1 MATSKRS
8 ASPSRPGT
16 TSTARSGRPPEP
28 RRRSARQLPPVAGA
42 LSLASLL
49 MVGADRVIIDEQEDD
64 NLHFMA
70 EYIDPA

>member
-1 MATSKRS
+1 
-8 ASPSRPGT
+8 
-16 TSTARSGRPPEP
+16 
-28 RRRSARQLPPVAGA
+28 